1 MDSQVADVNVQL
13 DAWRASVEQALDRNM
28 PAEPPIGLVEAG
40 RFSLL
45 GNGKRVRALLVL
57 AAAHDLDADPDV
69 AMNGAC
75 AIEMVHAASLVLDD
89 LPCMDDA
96 LRRRDRETTHRAY
109 GQSTAILCA
118 IGLIARAF
126 ELVAGASRLPPDT
139 RSAMAAKLAEA
150 IGYAGLTGGQYDDL
164 LIKSGHKDRQELEGL
179 YMRKTGVLFSLSLEF
194 GAMAANAEQTDV
206 RKLSDAGAKL
216 GIAFQ
221 LIDDLLDACASR
233 EEVGKDVRKDIERTT
248 AVSLHGVQGT
258 MREAD
263 TLKAEAR
270 SILAEILGCNATAGL
285 IDWMSDYVVSRVAAK
300 PAPSAPVQRL
310 AEH

>member
-1 MDSQVADVNVQL
+1 MDSQVTDVNVRL
-13 DAWRASVEQALDRNM
+13 DAWRVDVEKALDRCLPVQP
-28 PAEPPIGLVEAG
+28 PAGLVEAG

-57 AAAHDLDADPDV
+57 ATAHDLGGNPDF

-96 LRRRDRETTHRAY
+96 LRRRDRDTTHRAY

-126 ELVAGASRLPPDT
+126 ELVGDASRLSAEA
-139 RSAMAAKLAEA
+139 RSAMTVKLARA
-150 IGYAGLTGGQYDDL
+150 IGFPGLTGGQYDDL
-164 LIKSGHKDRQELEGL
+164 LITSMNKEPKELEEL

-194 GAMAANAEQTDV
+194 GAMAANAEQADLD
-206 RKLSDAGAKL
+206 KLSAAGAKL

-221 LIDDLLDACASR
+221 LIDDLLDACASC
-233 EEVGKDVRKDIERTT
+233 ETAGKDVRKDTERTT
-248 AVSLHGVQGT
+248 AVSLHGASGAMQ
-258 MREAD
+258 EAE

-270 SILAEILGCNATAGL
+270 SILADVLGHGATTGL
-285 IDWMSDYVVSRVAAK
+285 VDWMSDYVVSRVGAEAM
-300 PAPSAPVQRL
+300 PPTQAERL
-310 AEH
+310 VGP

>member
-1 MDSQVADVNVQL
+1 MNAQL
-13 DAWRASVEQALDRNM
+13 DAWRASVEKALDLHLS
-28 PAEPPIGLVEAG
+28 AEPPVGLVEAG

-57 AAAHDLDADPDV
+57 AAAYDLGADPDV

-96 LRRRDRETTHRAY
+96 LHRRDRETTHRAY

-126 ELVAGASRLPPDT
+126 ELVADAPLLTPET
-139 RSAMAAKLAEA
+139 RSRMAANLAEA

-164 LIKSGHKDRQELEGL
+164 LIKSGHKDWQELEGL

-194 GAMAANAEQTDV
+194 GAMAANAERTDLK
-206 RKLSDAGAKL
+206 KLSDAGAKL

-233 EEVGKDVRKDIERTT
+233 EAVGKDVRKDIERTT

-263 TLKAEAR
+263 ALKAEAR
-270 SILAEILGCNATAGL
+270 SGLAEILGDNATIGL
-285 IDWMSDYVVSRVAAK
+285 VDWMSDYVVSRVGARV
-300 PAPSAPVQRL
+300 APSAPAQRL